1 MNTGVSSN
9 TTGVGSAAMFETRK
23 QGGHSRSTSIVG
35 GRRSGELMPPNEEDE
50 DEVEEVEAFSPM
62 TSDAEVVAKDE
73 EEEDEVGD
81 MLGDLTRPIPRILFA
96 EKAANGS

>member
-1 MNTGVSSN
+1 
-9 TTGVGSAAMFETRK
+9 
-23 QGGHSRSTSIVG
+23 
-35 GRRSGELMPPNEEDE
+35 MPPNEEDE